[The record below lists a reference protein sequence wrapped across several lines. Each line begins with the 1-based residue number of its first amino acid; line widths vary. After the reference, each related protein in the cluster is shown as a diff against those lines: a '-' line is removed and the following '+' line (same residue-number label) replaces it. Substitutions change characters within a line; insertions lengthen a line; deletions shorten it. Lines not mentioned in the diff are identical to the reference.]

1 MILLVENQW
10 VRMFKTYQQSC
21 NNDQNQRPLIL
32 WWQVQL
38 GMRDMAIYNIFDYG
52 TLHGQKEEQLFIPE
66 APKAVVEDQGSLFSA
81 LAARMFF
88 FVLLVADIAW
98 GVYSIC
104 ALLVKLVLSCL
115 TFHRLEPLKRSMGR
129 TFLSFKRSLVC
140 AIALFV
146 ALFSPALG
154 IMFSCMYFLMYD
166 KTGVDEIVPSSLKDQ
181 FKDIFPTV

>member
-1 MILLVENQW
+1 
-10 VRMFKTYQQSC
+10 
-21 NNDQNQRPLIL
+21 
-32 WWQVQL
+32 
-38 GMRDMAIYNIFDYG
+38 MRDMAIYNIFDYG
-52 TLHGQKEEQLFIPE
+52 TLQGQKEEQLFIPE

-98 GVYSIC
+98 GLYSLC
-104 ALLVKLVLSCL
+104 ALFVKVALSFL
-115 TFHRLEPLKRSMGR
+115 TFHKLEPLKRSIGR

-140 AIALFV
+140 GIALFV

-166 KTGVDEIVPSSLKDQ
+166 KTGVDEIVPTSLKDQ
-181 FKDIFPTV
+181 FRDIFPTV